1 MVRGQ
6 DPKTKE
12 WSLKDEVLELVHG
25 QRSLNVGLE
34 DGKSRLFR
42 RGAFKKD
49 STKKYQDA

>member
-12 WSLKDEVLELVHG
+12 WSLKGEVLELVHG

-34 DGKSRLFR
+34 DGRSRLFT
-42 RGAFKKD
+42 RGALKKE
-49 STKKYQDA
+49 